1 MASSADIQTRLTA
14 YRNAELR
21 ILEGGQESE
30 ASSGP
35 DGRRTRRANL
45 AEIQKLIKE
54 LEDDLAL
61 ALQRESGGTRGNGR
75 AFSRSPRW

>member
-30 ASSGP
+30 ASSEP
-35 DGRRTRRANL
+35 DGRRTKRANL

-75 AFSRSPRW
+75 AFSLSPRW